1 MKDMARFSICSRIRT
16 FPRGVG
22 VMRQM
27 LRCSKIS
34 QQLLFLN
41 QRSILAQS
49 HKACSLPLLFRALLP
64 SMSIPSPE
72 EVCLSQF
79 RLILKFQCDPLR
91 PAPNVGESYS
101 RSFNRFG
108 NASSRLN
115 RKRDMVKSSPSNSN
129 PLPCL
134 STRLLLQQPTR
145 LVTEMPHSSSFT
157 AMIRNRRTGMVMGP
171 PSLTTPSF

>member
-1 MKDMARFSICSRIRT
+1 MARFSICSRIRT
-16 FPRGVG
+16 FHRGVG

-34 QQLLFLN
+34 QHLLFLN
-41 QRSILAQS
+41 QCSMLAQS

-91 PAPNVGESYS
+91 LHPMSVNPIPDRLIVLETHRLGSTASGICS
-101 RSFNRFG
+101 NRVP
-108 NASSRLN
+108 RTQIL
-115 RKRDMVKSSPSNSN
+115 SPY
-129 PLPCL
+129 L

-145 LVTEMPHSSSFT
+145 LVTKMPHSSPFT
-157 AMIRNRRTGMVMGP
+157 VMIRNRRTTSMMDLP
-171 PSLTTPSF
+171 PLTTPSF

>member
-1 MKDMARFSICSRIRT
+1 MARFSICSRIRT

-49 HKACSLPLLFRALLP
+49 HKVCSLPLLFRALLP

-91 PAPNVGESYS
+91 LHPMSVNPIPDRLIVLETHRLGSTASGIWS
-101 RSFNRFG
+101 NRVPRTQIL
-108 NASSRLN
+108 S
-115 RKRDMVKSSPSNSN
+115 
-129 PLPCL
+129 PCL